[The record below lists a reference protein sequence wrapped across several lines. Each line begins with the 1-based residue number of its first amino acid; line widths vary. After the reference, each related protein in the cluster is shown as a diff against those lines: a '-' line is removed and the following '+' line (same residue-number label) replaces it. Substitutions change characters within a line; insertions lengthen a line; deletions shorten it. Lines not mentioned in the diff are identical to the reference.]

1 MCGMHSAYIV
11 THCIAKLVPYCVAI
25 AFTFV
30 DTKCESECDPDG
42 VTYDESECESECV
55 AVCDTVCVADVVS

>member
-30 DTKCESECDPDG
+30 DTKCESECD
-42 VTYDESECESECV
+42 
-55 AVCDTVCVADVVS
+55 AVCVADVVS

>member
-1 MCGMHSAYIV
+1 MCGMHSAHIV

-30 DTKCESECDPDG
+30 DTKCESEC
-42 VTYDESECESECV
+42 V
-55 AVCDTVCVADVVS
+55 AVCGADVVS